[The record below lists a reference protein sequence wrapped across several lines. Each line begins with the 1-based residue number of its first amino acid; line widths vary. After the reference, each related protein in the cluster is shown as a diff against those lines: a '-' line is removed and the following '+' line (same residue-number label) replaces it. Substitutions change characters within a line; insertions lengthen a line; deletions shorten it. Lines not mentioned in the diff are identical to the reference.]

1 MLVFKPASLSK
12 SSHTH
17 LLHLSHPLGRV
28 EGKEMNP
35 LFCPFLSSTLPHP
48 KPLVSPSLTT
58 TRPSSSPYP
67 PFLHISAIRNVEDKL
82 HSTFYATP
90 TTSQFPE
97 IPTTVIT
104 AKKRPVPSLLVTIFN
119 GLDDFINNFIGP
131 PLPPSIDPKHVLSG
145 NFAPVDELPPTECE
159 VIEGSLPP
167 CLDGAYIRNGPNPQ
181 FYPRGPHH
189 LFDGDGMLHSIR
201 ISHGRPIFCSRYVK
215 TYKYIIEKRAG
226 SPFDPVNGVGL
237 ANTSVAFFCG
247 HLYALAESDLP
258 YAVRLTPDGD
268 IKTLGRYDFDG
279 KLSMSMTAHPK
290 IDPSTGEAFA
300 FRYSPVRPFL
310 TYFRFDA
317 QGKKQPDVPIFSLS
331 CPSFFH
337 DFAITNR
344 YAIFPDIQMW
354 MNPVKMIIRGGSP
367 VGTDPTKVPRK
378 VRIDLK
384 TGTVTRHRLSQWNL
398 EFAVINPGYL
408 GKKNRYVYSAVGDPL
423 PKISGIVKLDVSRSD
438 RRQEF
443 SARRVSSHRP
453 GSSQVKFASLKR
465 IQPNKMDAF
474 SSSFLSSTFTF
485 PSLTTRPPIAPSS
498 LPQIPSL
505 NISAVR
511 IEEKQPQSLTAETSS
526 QSSKTQVHKPP
537 PPPPRRAAL
546 PTRNIPKKGAA
557 EPSLPVTIFNALD
570 DVINNFIDPPLRS
583 SVDPRYVLS
592 QNFAPVEELPPTEC
606 EVTDGSLPPWLDGA
620 YIRNGPNPQF
630 LPRGPYHLFD
640 GDGMLHSIRISQGR
654 AILCSRYVKTY
665 KYTIERRAGSPILPN
680 FNPTL
685 GRHDFDGKLV
695 MSMTAH
701 PKVDPETG
709 EAFAF
714 RYGPV
719 PPFLTYFRF
728 DAQGRKQPD
737 VPIFSLTSP
746 SFLHDFGI
754 TKKYA
759 IFADIQIGMN
769 PVEMVT
775 GGSPR
780 LDMIHASVEMVRI
793 DLKTGMVT
801 RHPLSTRNLDFAVI
815 NPGYVGKKNKYVYA
829 AVGNPMPK
837 ISGVVKLDVEPDNP
851 EAEED
856 DGYIVSYVHDEKSGE
871 SKFLVMDAKTPN
883 LDIVAAVRLPRRVPY
898 GFHGLLY
905 SKKDALL
912 FRHR

>member
-1 MLVFKPASLSK
+1 
-12 SSHTH
+12 
-17 LLHLSHPLGRV
+17 
-28 EGKEMNP
+28 
-35 LFCPFLSSTLPHP
+35 
-48 KPLVSPSLTT
+48 
-58 TRPSSSPYP
+58 
-67 PFLHISAIRNVEDKL
+67 
-82 HSTFYATP
+82 
-90 TTSQFPE
+90 
-97 IPTTVIT
+97 
-104 AKKRPVPSLLVTIFN
+104 
-119 GLDDFINNFIGP
+119 
-131 PLPPSIDPKHVLSG
+131 
-145 NFAPVDELPPTECE
+145 
-159 VIEGSLPP
+159 
-167 CLDGAYIRNGPNPQ
+167 
-181 FYPRGPHH
+181 
-189 LFDGDGMLHSIR
+189 
-201 ISHGRPIFCSRYVK
+201 
-215 TYKYIIEKRAG
+215 
-226 SPFDPVNGVGL
+226 
-237 ANTSVAFFCG
+237 
-247 HLYALAESDLP
+247 
-258 YAVRLTPDGD
+258 
-268 IKTLGRYDFDG
+268 
-279 KLSMSMTAHPK
+279 
-290 IDPSTGEAFA
+290 
-300 FRYSPVRPFL
+300 
-310 TYFRFDA
+310 
-317 QGKKQPDVPIFSLS
+317 
-331 CPSFFH
+331 
-337 DFAITNR
+337 
-344 YAIFPDIQMW
+344 
-354 MNPVKMIIRGGSP
+354 
-367 VGTDPTKVPRK
+367 
-378 VRIDLK
+378 
-384 TGTVTRHRLSQWNL
+384 
-398 EFAVINPGYL
+398 
-408 GKKNRYVYSAVGDPL
+408 
-423 PKISGIVKLDVSRSD
+423 
-438 RRQEF
+438 
-443 SARRVSSHRP
+443 
-453 GSSQVKFASLKR
+453 
-465 IQPNKMDAF
+465 MDAF
-474 SSSFLSSTFTF
+474 SSSFLSSTLTF
-485 PSLTTRPPIAPSS
+485 PSLATRPPIGPSS

-511 IEEKQPQSLTAETSS
+511 IEEKQPQSLTAEPSS

-546 PTRNIPKKGAA
+546 QTRNIPKKGAA

-583 SVDPRYVLS
+583 FVDPRYVLS

-606 EVTDGSLPPWLDGA
+606 EVTDGSLPLCLDGA

-680 FNPTL
+680 VFSGFNGLTASAARGALSAARILTGQFNPVNGIGLANTSLALFGGRLYALGESDLPYSLRLKPDGDIETL

-695 MSMTAH
+695 ISMTAH

-728 DAQGRKQPD
+728 DARGRKQPD

-775 GGSPR
+775 GGSPVGTVPNKVPRLGIIPRYAKDESEMRWFNVPGFNIVHSINAWDEEDAIIMVAPNILSVEHTLER

-837 ISGVVKLDVEPDNP
+837 ISGVVKLDVSQTERKECIVGSRMYGSGCYGGEPFFVAREPDNP

-871 SKFLVMDAKTPN
+871 SKFLVTDAKTPN

-898 GFHGLLY
+898 GFHGLFVRERDIKGL
-905 SKKDALL
+905 
-912 FRHR
+912 

>member
-1 MLVFKPASLSK
+1 M
-12 SSHTH
+12 
-17 LLHLSHPLGRV
+17 
-28 EGKEMNP
+28 
-35 LFCPFLSSTLPHP
+35 
-48 KPLVSPSLTT
+48 
-58 TRPSSSPYP
+58 
-67 PFLHISAIRNVEDKL
+67 
-82 HSTFYATP
+82 
-90 TTSQFPE
+90 
-97 IPTTVIT
+97 
-104 AKKRPVPSLLVTIFN
+104 
-119 GLDDFINNFIGP
+119 
-131 PLPPSIDPKHVLSG
+131 
-145 NFAPVDELPPTECE
+145 
-159 VIEGSLPP
+159 
-167 CLDGAYIRNGPNPQ
+167 
-181 FYPRGPHH
+181 
-189 LFDGDGMLHSIR
+189 
-201 ISHGRPIFCSRYVK
+201 
-215 TYKYIIEKRAG
+215 
-226 SPFDPVNGVGL
+226 
-237 ANTSVAFFCG
+237 
-247 HLYALAESDLP
+247 
-258 YAVRLTPDGD
+258 
-268 IKTLGRYDFDG
+268 
-279 KLSMSMTAHPK
+279 
-290 IDPSTGEAFA
+290 
-300 FRYSPVRPFL
+300 
-310 TYFRFDA
+310 
-317 QGKKQPDVPIFSLS
+317 
-331 CPSFFH
+331 
-337 DFAITNR
+337 
-344 YAIFPDIQMW
+344 
-354 MNPVKMIIRGGSP
+354 
-367 VGTDPTKVPRK
+367 
-378 VRIDLK
+378 
-384 TGTVTRHRLSQWNL
+384 
-398 EFAVINPGYL
+398 
-408 GKKNRYVYSAVGDPL
+408 
-423 PKISGIVKLDVSRSD
+423 
-438 RRQEF
+438 
-443 SARRVSSHRP
+443 
-453 GSSQVKFASLKR
+453 
-465 IQPNKMDAF
+465 
-474 SSSFLSSTFTF
+474 
-485 PSLTTRPPIAPSS
+485 
-498 LPQIPSL
+498 
-505 NISAVR
+505 
-511 IEEKQPQSLTAETSS
+511 
-526 QSSKTQVHKPP
+526 
-537 PPPPRRAAL
+537 

-680 FNPTL
+680 VFSGFNGLTASAARGALSAARILTGQFNPVNGIGLANTSLALFGGRLYALGESDLPYSLRLKPDGDIETL

-728 DAQGRKQPD
+728 DAHGRKQPD

-775 GGSPR
+775 GGSPVGTVPNKVPRLGIIPRYAKDESEMRWFNVPGFNIVHSINAWDEEDAIIMVAPNILSVEHTLER

-815 NPGYVGKKNKYVYA
+815 NPRYVGKKNKYVYA

-837 ISGVVKLDVEPDNP
+837 ISGVVKLDVSQTERKECIVGSRMYGPGCYGGEPFFVAREPDNP

-898 GFHGLLY
+898 GFHGLFVRERDIKGL
-905 SKKDALL
+905 
-912 FRHR
+912 